1 MKLGFKEKFAYGIG
15 AVGKDMVYMLSAS
28 YILYYYQDIMGVSAW
43 VMGIILLIARVFDAF
58 NDPLMGVLVAKTKTK
73 FGKFRPWLFIGTL
86 TNAVVLFFMFSAPP
100 TLNAKGMIAY
110 AAVFYILWGVTYTMM
125 DIPYWSMVPAF
136 TESGKERENMSA
148 LGRSCAGVGSAI
160 ITIVTVLA
168 VAAIGNFALSKTNDN
183 VTKQFNNT
191 FDYDGVSAYVAELDE
206 AGNTTGNVKEIS
218 HVKIDVKA
226 SAKEFENETSFN
238 NSNCNF
244 DVFFKNAKGYTTGQ
258 YTKDDCSMDIVT
270 DDLNYKALAVI
281 YLSSDKFEK
290 IDSEESS
297 MNINITSTKEVDRL
311 GFKYF
316 SLIVAILF
324 FIFILITCLLI
335 KEKSTV
341 DVQTAS
347 IGDMFKALVQNDQ
360 AMAIVITIVLVNSSV
375 YITSNLLIY
384 FFKYDIGGASWQGNY
399 TLFNT
404 FGGGIQILAMMIF
417 FPIMRKFINT
427 LKMFYVSVISAIFG
441 YVVLLVMALS
451 GVNSVYLFFVP
462 GFFIFGAVGL
472 LNVLV
477 TVFLANTVDY
487 GEIKNNRRDESV
499 IFSMQ
504 TFVVKLASGI
514 AALAAAV
521 SLSVF
526 NISKTSSSYE
536 AIDGSLLKGLQT
548 AIDNIKSSG
557 GVSVSGGSIIGL
569 RFVMTVLPMI
579 VLVIALFIFKAKYKL
594 NDEKLA
600 EITAK
605 IKERRDATSKE

>member
-526 NISKTSSSYE
+526 NISKTDVSFE
-536 AIDGSLLKGLQT
+536 AVDGSLITGLKTMIENLQ
-548 AIDNIKSSG
+548 ASG
-557 GVSVSGGSIIGL
+557 AVSVSGGSIIGL